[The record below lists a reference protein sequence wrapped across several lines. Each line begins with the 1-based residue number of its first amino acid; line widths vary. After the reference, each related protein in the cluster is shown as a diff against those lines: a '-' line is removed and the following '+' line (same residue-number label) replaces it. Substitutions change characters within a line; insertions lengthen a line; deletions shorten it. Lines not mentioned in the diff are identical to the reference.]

1 MICVQ
6 SGVYIGGASDLTDC
20 QYLTDAAITHILTVD
35 SEEPEVQ
42 GSFQRKFIYALDESS
57 TDLLSILDDCVQFII
72 EALTTT
78 PAAVLVHCHA
88 GVSRSAAVVTAFM
101 MKTHSLTL
109 SDAYA
114 KLQNIKPDVK
124 IIEEFLDQL
133 ELYETM
139 GCKVDET
146 SPVYKQYRLRKV
158 TEKYPE
164 LKNLPREVFAAD
176 PTSPGQTQSSE
187 AICRRS
193 LFRSS
198 SILSHTSGTGPA
210 AFAHKK
216 FSHLTAVGGDQ
227 SQCTSHFIEP
237 VQWMELGISPELKNL
252 PREVFAADPTSP
264 GQTQS
269 SEAICRRSLFRSSSI
284 LSHTSG
290 TGPAAFAHKKFSH
303 LTAVGGDQSQCTSHF
318 IEPVQW
324 MEQALLGVMDGQLL
338 CPKCSSK
345 LGSFNWFGEQCSCG
359 RWVTPA
365 FQIHK
370 NRVDEIKRLQIP
382 GLRPGNS

>member
-20 QYLTDAAITHILTVD
+20 KNLTDAAITHILTVD
-35 SEEPEVQ
+35 SEEPEVL

-57 TDLLSILDDCVQFII
+57 SDLLSILDDCVQFIT

-101 MKTHSLTL
+101 MKTHSLNL
-109 SDAYA
+109 SDAYV

-187 AICRRS
+187 AICRCRKCRRA

-198 SILSHTSGTGPA
+198 SILNHTPGTGPA

-216 FSHLTAVGGDQ
+216 FSHLTAV
-227 SQCTSHFIEP
+227 C
-237 VQWMELGISPELKNL
+237 
-252 PREVFAADPTSP
+252 
-264 GQTQS
+264 
-269 SEAICRRSLFRSSSI
+269 
-284 LSHTSG
+284 
-290 TGPAAFAHKKFSH
+290 
-303 LTAVGGDQSQCTSHF
+303 GDQSQCTSHF

-324 MEQALLGVMDGQLL
+324 MEQALLGVLDGQLL

-370 NRVDEIKRLQIP
+370 NRVDEIKHLQIP
-382 GLRPGNS
+382 GLRRENS